1 MYHSGLFQISNLHFV
16 FFLLIKKLKNIGMS
30 LKQATE
36 TEWVEVSEDE
46 EGDEDEDEDDSEDE
60 GDSEESDDEDAD
72 EEVEVLAS
80 SFSFFHPFVLLPLTQ
95 YGHLKC
101 RLWMLMDR

>member
-1 MYHSGLFQISNLHFV
+1 
-16 FFLLIKKLKNIGMS
+16 MS

-60 GDSEESDDEDAD
+60 GNSEESDDEDDD
-72 EEVEVLAS
+72 EEVEVLGVWSTYVS
-80 SFSFFHPFVLLPLTQ
+80 SFSFFSPFSCCWL
-95 YGHLKC
+95 
-101 RLWMLMDR
+101 

>member
-1 MYHSGLFQISNLHFV
+1 
-16 FFLLIKKLKNIGMS
+16 MS

-60 GDSEESDDEDAD
+60 GNSEESDDEDDD

-80 SFSFFHPFVLLPLTQ
+80 SLSFFQPFVLLALTQ
-95 YGHLKC
+95 FGQCKI
-101 RLWMLMDR
+101 

>member
-1 MYHSGLFQISNLHFV
+1 MKTNVI
-16 FFLLIKKLKNIGMS
+16 S

-60 GDSEESDDEDAD
+60 GNSEESDDEDDD
-72 EEVEVLAS
+72 EEVEVLDVWSLLLAS
-80 SFSFFHPFVLLPLTQ
+80 SALSLVVGFDSIWPC
-95 YGHLKC
+95 KI
-101 RLWMLMDR
+101 

>member
-1 MYHSGLFQISNLHFV
+1 MYHSGLFQINNLHFV

-60 GDSEESDDEDAD
+60 GDSEESDVEDDD

-80 SFSFFHPFVLLPLTQ
+80 SFSPLSCW
-95 YGHLKC
+95 L
-101 RLWMLMDR
+101 